1 MPAVTVDPIGKIAT
15 RKTSVSAGTCTWN
28 RADRVGPIA
37 MLIHLA
43 RISVITIALALVGGL
58 GILLARANSA
68 PTVITVVVPAQQAAQ
83 TTIVQPAYVHP
94 YYRYY
99 CGRGICWD

>member
-1 MPAVTVDPIGKIAT
+1 
-15 RKTSVSAGTCTWN
+15 
-28 RADRVGPIA
+28 

-58 GILLARANSA
+58 GILLARAQSA

-83 TTIVQPAYVHP
+83 TTVVQPAYVHP
-94 YYRYY
+94 YWRYY
-99 CGRGICWD
+99 CGRGVCWD